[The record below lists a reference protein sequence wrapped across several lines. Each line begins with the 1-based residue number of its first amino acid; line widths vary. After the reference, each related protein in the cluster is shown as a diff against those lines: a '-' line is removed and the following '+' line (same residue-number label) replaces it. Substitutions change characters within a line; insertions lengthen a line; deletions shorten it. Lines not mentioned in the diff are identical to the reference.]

1 MKVSIL
7 RWKVA
12 ADTIGAWKEHHRGYH
27 ARNDQW
33 HLTWRAPCLRASN
46 SGRALAGLPGYKV
59 AHVVKIDLPGF
70 GALLAS
76 PKSLANRRR
85 RLCGLRA
92 PRSKAYVF
100 IKILCQ
106 REPQLDFWLVPNLGG
121 GCLYLELFSAQ
132 GDVVTECRPCSLSEK
147 FFPSPAFSIIPAS
160 RFTRPEQLSK
170 ETSQD
175 LHSSAQ
181 SRSGA
186 PQSVLTINTSS
197 PSISCQLGERA
208 CHERPLDD
216 ARGLQGSPTGN
227 MVTGRHCSAEQ
238 LLGRVLIPLAGLNQ
252 AFGPDRLQCTE
263 SNRSGECELESP
275 YRGLCELEKICSPL
289 DSASLRQPAQK
300 FLIYAQPIKAS
311 M

>member
-132 GDVVTECRPCSLSEK
+132 GDVVT
-147 FFPSPAFSIIPAS
+147 
-160 RFTRPEQLSK
+160 
-170 ETSQD
+170 
-175 LHSSAQ
+175 
-181 SRSGA
+181 
-186 PQSVLTINTSS
+186 
-197 PSISCQLGERA
+197 QLGERA

-300 FLIYAQPIKAS
+300 FLIYTQPIKAS